1 MTKAKPAHH
10 HNHAERQN
18 LQRLFLLRTIAVIGW
33 GLTIYAVVAFMGMP
47 IPASS
52 MSLVIIA
59 LAVFNV
65 FTWLRLKS
73 ASPVGQLEFLLQL
86 MVDVLALSMLLYLS
100 GGASNPFVLLFLLPI
115 IIATAVLPAIH
126 IWILTLFTGICY
138 SMLMWKYV
146 PLPHVH
152 GEEHSFTQ
160 HVFGMWLS
168 FVVSAAVI
176 AYFVVGMRR
185 NLRSKDKALSAAR
198 EQHLRDEQLV
208 VLGTLAASTAHEL
221 GTPLGTMSLL
231 GEELRETIDDP
242 QAQQLLQTMK
252 EQITRC
258 KDALATLSASAGGVA
273 LTSGKIL
280 PVNEFLDDVLEEWQ
294 QSRPSVQLH
303 TNWQGPEPA
312 PGILADRSLSQAL
325 CNILDNAADASPDDV
340 EWQASWDMNNLN
352 MEINDRGMGLSNEA
366 EQLIGTRPY
375 SEKSD
380 GMGLGLF
387 LAHSIISRFA
397 GEVRLLNRDGGGV
410 TTRIRLPLSKAM

>member
-1 MTKAKPAHH
+1 MSKTNSIPHH
-10 HNHAERQN
+10 DHAERQN
-18 LQRLFLLRTIAVIGW
+18 LHRLFILRTIAVIGW
-33 GLTIYAVVAFMGMP
+33 GLTIYAVVALMGMP
-47 IPASS
+47 IPARS

-86 MVDVLALSMLLYLS
+86 MVDVLALSILLYLS

-115 IIATAVLPAIH
+115 IIATAVLPATY
-126 IWILTLFTGICY
+126 IWLLTVFTGICY
-138 SMLMWKYV
+138 SLLMWKYV

-152 GEEHSFTQ
+152 GEGHSFTQ

-221 GTPLGTMSLL
+221 GTPLGTMALL

-242 QAQQLLQTMK
+242 QAQEVIQTLK

-258 KDALATLSASAGGVA
+258 KDALATLSASAGGVQ
-273 LTSGKIL
+273 LSDGKIL
-280 PVNEFLDDVLEEWQ
+280 PVNDFLHELLEEWQ
-294 QSRPSVQLH
+294 QTRPSIQLH
-303 TNWQGPEPA
+303 TDWQGLEPA

-325 CNILDNAADASPDDV
+325 CNILDNAADASPDNV
-340 EWQASWDMNNLN
+340 EWQASWDMDNLN
-352 MEINDRGMGLSNEA
+352 MEINDRGKGLSNEA

-375 SEKSD
+375 SEKGE

-397 GEVRLLNRDGGGV
+397 GEVRLHNRDGGGV

>member
-1 MTKAKPAHH
+1 MTETSPAQHH
-10 HNHAERQN
+10 DHAERQN
-18 LQRLFLLRTIAVIGW
+18 LQRLFVLRTIAVIGW
-33 GLTIYAVVAFMGMP
+33 GLTIYAVVAFIGMP
-47 IPASS
+47 LPATS

-59 LAVFNV
+59 LALFNV
-65 FTWLRLKS
+65 FTRLRLKWGG
-73 ASPVGQLEFLLQL
+73 PVGHLEFLLQL
-86 MVDVLALSMLLYLS
+86 MVDVLALTSLLYLS

-115 IIATAVLPAIH
+115 IIATAVLPATY
-126 IWILTLFTGICY
+126 IWSLVLFTGVCY
-138 SMLMWKYV
+138 SLLMWKYV

-160 HVFGMWLS
+160 HVFGMWLA

-185 NLRSKDKALSAAR
+185 SLHSKERALAAAR
-198 EQHLRDEQLV
+198 EKHLRDEQLV

-221 GTPLGTMSLL
+221 GTPLGTMALL
-231 GEELRETIDDP
+231 SDELKETIDDP
-242 QAQQLLQTMK
+242 QAQPLIQTLK

-258 KDALATLSASAGGVA
+258 KDALATLSASAGGVQ
-273 LTSGKIL
+273 LGGGKIL
-280 PVNEFLDDVLEEWQ
+280 PVNDFLHEVFEEWR

-303 TNWQGPEPA
+303 TDWQGPEPA
-312 PGILADRSLSQAL
+312 PGILADRTLSQAL

-340 EWQASWDMNNLN
+340 EWQASWDMNWLS
-352 MEINDRGMGLSNEA
+352 MEINDRGKGLSDEA
-366 EQLIGTRPY
+366 EQFVGTRPY
-375 SEKSD
+375 SEKGS

-410 TTRIRLPLSKAM
+410 TTRIRLPLSKAV

>member
-1 MTKAKPAHH
+1 M
-10 HNHAERQN
+10 
-18 LQRLFLLRTIAVIGW
+18 LRTIAVIGW
-33 GLTIYAVVAFMGMP
+33 ALTIYIVIVFLGMP
-47 IPASS
+47 IPVSS

-59 LAVFNV
+59 LALFNV
-65 FTWLRLKS
+65 FTWLRLKWGG
-73 ASPVGQLEFLLQL
+73 PVGQLEFLLQL
-86 MVDVLALSMLLYLS
+86 MVDVLALSILLYLS
-100 GGASNPFVLLFLLPI
+100 GGATNPFVLLFLLPI
-115 IIATAVLPAIH
+115 IIATAVLPATY
-126 IWILTLFTGICY
+126 IWLLTVFTGICY
-138 SMLMWKYV
+138 SLLMWKYV
-146 PLPHVH
+146 PLPHMH

-160 HVFGMWLS
+160 HVFGMWLA

-176 AYFVVGMRR
+176 SYFVVGMRR

-221 GTPLGTMSLL
+221 GTPLGTMALL
-231 GEELRETIDDP
+231 GEELKETIDDP

-258 KDALATLSASAGGVA
+258 KNALATLSASAGGVP

-280 PVNEFLDDVLEEWQ
+280 SINEFLDDVLEEWQ
-294 QSRPSVQLH
+294 QTRPSVQLQ
-303 TNWQGPEPA
+303 TSWQGPEAA

-340 EWQASWDMNNLN
+340 EWKASWDMNNLN
-352 MEINDRGMGLSNEA
+352 MEINDRGKGLSNEA

-387 LAHSIISRFA
+387 LAHSIITRFA
-397 GEVRLLNRDGGGV
+397 GEVRLHNRDGGGV